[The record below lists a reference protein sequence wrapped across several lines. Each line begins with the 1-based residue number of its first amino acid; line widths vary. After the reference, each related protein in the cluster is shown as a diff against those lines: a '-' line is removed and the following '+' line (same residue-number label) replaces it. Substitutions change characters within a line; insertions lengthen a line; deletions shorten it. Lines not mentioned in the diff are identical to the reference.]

1 MSLRIRIL
9 NQVLLNKFS
18 GHKTFIH
25 KTERTIIMILIGIDV
40 GKNSHYFTIV
50 NKEDGEI
57 LLEPSKFNNNLDG
70 FNLLLRSIKSYK
82 KDDVLIGMLLDKHYT
97 VALINPVTT
106 DLTRRASGSVSKTDK
121 LDTLTICDVLASNN
135 RKKPYRISKIN
146 RFDLYEQRCLTR
158 HHHNLKEELNVYS
171 NRLQKCIDIVFPEYN
186 SLFTSKY
193 GIVYNNILKTFTS
206 AANIAKADIRS
217 LRKCFNFKRQGKRIS
232 LTADKLKQAAKDSI
246 GIDSISEVIQI
257 RHLIEQIELINK
269 QLEEIDKKIEEFSKQ
284 ANSPITSIP
293 GISHFSGTSILAE
306 LGDINNFSNH
316 KQIIKYAGVAPST
329 YESSQFKAQHTSI
342 TKKGSKYLR
351 KTLYQIIL
359 PVINNNKVFKE
370 YYSLKISQGKSHRC
384 ACGHCIRKLLRIIYH
399 LLTNNITYDPSVV
412 R

>member
-1 MSLRIRIL
+1 
-9 NQVLLNKFS
+9 
-18 GHKTFIH
+18 
-25 KTERTIIMILIGIDV
+25 MILVGVDV

-50 NKEDGEI
+50 SKQTGEV
-57 LLEPSKFNNNLDG
+57 LLEPSKINNNLEG
-70 FNLLLRSIKSYK
+70 FNILLNSIKSYK
-82 KDDVLIGMLLDKHYT
+82 REDILIGMEDTGHYHFALLKYLLDNKYT

-106 DLTRRASGSVSKTDK
+106 DLTRRANGSVSKNDK

-135 RKKPYRISKIN
+135 IKKPYRVSKIN

-158 HHHNLKEELNVYS
+158 HHHNLKEELNVYT

-186 SLFTSKY
+186 DLFTSKY
-193 GIVYNNILKTFTS
+193 GLVYNNILKTFTS

-217 LRKCFNFKRQGKRIS
+217 LRKCFEFKGRGKRIS
-232 LTADKLKQAAKDSI
+232 LTADKLKQVAKQSI
-246 GIDSISEVIQI
+246 GIDSYSEVIQI
-257 RHLIEQIELINK
+257 RHLIDQIELINR

-284 ANSPITSIP
+284 VNSPILSTP

-306 LGDINNFSNH
+306 IGDINNFSNYR
-316 KQIIKYAGVAPST
+316 QLIKFAGVAPYV
-329 YESSQFKAQHTSI
+329 YESSQFKADHTSI

-359 PVINNNKVFKE
+359 PVINNNEVFKR
-370 YYSLKISQGKSHRC
+370 YYKLKLSQGKSHRC
-384 ACGHCIRKLLRIIYH
+384 ACGHCIRKLLRIIFH
-399 LLTNNITYDPSVV
+399 LLKTGQTFDPALV

>member
-1 MSLRIRIL
+1 
-9 NQVLLNKFS
+9 
-18 GHKTFIH
+18 
-25 KTERTIIMILIGIDV
+25 MILVGIDV
-40 GKNSHYFTIV
+40 GKNSHYFTII
-50 NKEDGEI
+50 NKQDGEV

-82 KDDVLIGMLLDKHYT
+82 KDNVLIGMEDTGHYHFTLMKHLLDKHYT

-135 RKKPYRISKIN
+135 RKKPYRISKVN

-171 NRLQKCIDIVFPEYN
+171 NRLQKCIDIVFPEFN
-186 SLFTSKY
+186 DLFTSKY

-217 LRKCFNFKRQGKRIS
+217 LRKCFDFKRQGKRIS

-246 GIDSISEVIQI
+246 GIDSISDVIQI
-257 RHLIEQIELINK
+257 RHLIDQIELINN
-269 QLEEIDKKIEEFSKQ
+269 QLEEIDKKIEEFSIH
-284 ANSPITSIP
+284 ADSPILSIP

-306 LGDINNFSNH
+306 IGDINNFSNH

>member
-1 MSLRIRIL
+1 
-9 NQVLLNKFS
+9 
-18 GHKTFIH
+18 
-25 KTERTIIMILIGIDV
+25 MILVGIDV
-40 GKNSHYFTIV
+40 GKNSHYFTII
-50 NKEDGEI
+50 NKQDGEV

-82 KDDVLIGMLLDKHYT
+82 KDDVLIGMEDTGHYHFTLMKYLLDKHYT

-135 RKKPYRISKIN
+135 RNKPYRISKIN

-206 AANIAKADIRS
+206 ASNIAKADIRS
-217 LRKCFNFKRQGKRIS
+217 LRKCFEFKGQGNRIS
-232 LTADKLKQAAKDSI
+232 LTADKLKQVAKDSI
-246 GIDSISEVIQI
+246 GIDSISDVIQI
-257 RHLIEQIELINK
+257 RHLIDQIELINN
-269 QLEEIDKKIEEFSKQ
+269 QLEEIDKKIEEFSIQ
-284 ANSPITSIP
+284 ADSPILSIP

-306 LGDINNFSNH
+306 IGDINNFSNH

-359 PVINNNKVFKE
+359 SVINNNKVFKE

-384 ACGHCIRKLLRIIYH
+384 ACGHCVRKLLRIIYH

-412 R
+412 S

>member
-1 MSLRIRIL
+1 
-9 NQVLLNKFS
+9 
-18 GHKTFIH
+18 
-25 KTERTIIMILIGIDV
+25 MILVGIDV
-40 GKNSHYFTIV
+40 GKNSHYFTII
-50 NKEDGEI
+50 NKQDGEV
-57 LLEPSKFNNNLDG
+57 LLEPSKFNNDLDG
-70 FNLLLRSIKSYK
+70 FNLLLSSIKSYK
-82 KDDVLIGMLLDKHYT
+82 KDDVLIGMEDTGHYHFALMKYLLDKQYT

-106 DLTRRASGSVSKTDK
+106 DLTRRTTGSVSKTDK

-171 NRLQKCIDIVFPEYN
+171 NRLQKSIDIVFPEYN

-217 LRKCFNFKRQGKRIS
+217 LRKCFDFKRQGKRIS

-246 GIDSISEVIQI
+246 GIDSISDVIQI
-257 RHLIEQIELINK
+257 RHLIDQIELINN
-269 QLEEIDKKIEEFSKQ
+269 QLEEIDKKIEEFSIQ
-284 ANSPITSIP
+284 ADSPILSIP

-306 LGDINNFSNH
+306 IGDINNFSNH
-316 KQIIKYAGVAPST
+316 KQIIKYAGIAPST

>member
-1 MSLRIRIL
+1 
-9 NQVLLNKFS
+9 
-18 GHKTFIH
+18 
-25 KTERTIIMILIGIDV
+25 MILVGIDV
-40 GKNSHYFTIV
+40 GKNSHYFTII
-50 NKEDGEI
+50 NKQDGEV
-57 LLEPSKFNNNLDG
+57 LLEPSKFNNDLDG
-70 FNLLLRSIKSYK
+70 FNLLLSSIKSYK
-82 KDDVLIGMLLDKHYT
+82 KDNVLIGMEDTGHYHFALMKYLLDRKYT

-106 DLTRRASGSVSKTDK
+106 DLTRRATGSVSKTDR
-121 LDTLTICDVLASNN
+121 LDTYTICDILASSNI
-135 RKKPYRISKIN
+135 KKPYRISKVN

-186 SLFTSKY
+186 TLFTTKY
-193 GIVYNNILKTFTS
+193 GTVYNNILKTFTS

-217 LRKCFNFKRQGKRIS
+217 LRKCFEFKGQGKRIS

-269 QLEEIDKKIEEFSKQ
+269 QLEEIDKKIEEFSRQ

-316 KQIIKYAGVAPST
+316 RQIIKYAGVAPLT

-359 PVINNNKVFKE
+359 PVIKHNKIFRE
-370 YYSLKISQGKSHRC
+370 YYNLKISQGKSHRC

-399 LLTNNITYDPSVV
+399 LLTTNITYDPSLV

>member
-1 MSLRIRIL
+1 
-9 NQVLLNKFS
+9 
-18 GHKTFIH
+18 
-25 KTERTIIMILIGIDV
+25 MILVGIDV
-40 GKNSHYFTIV
+40 GKNSHYFTII
-50 NKEDGEI
+50 NKQDGEV

-70 FNLLLRSIKSYK
+70 FNLLLSSIKSYK
-82 KDDVLIGMLLDKHYT
+82 KDDVLIGMEDTGHYHFTLMKYLLDKHYL

-106 DLTRRASGSVSKTDK
+106 DLTRRVTGSVSKTDK
-121 LDTLTICDVLASNN
+121 LDALTICDILASNN

-217 LRKCFNFKRQGKRIS
+217 LRKCFEFKRQGKRIS
-232 LTADKLKQAAKDSI
+232 LTADKLKQVAKDSI
-246 GIDSISEVIQI
+246 GINSISEVIQI
-257 RHLIEQIELINK
+257 RHLIDQIELINN
-269 QLEEIDKKIEEFSKQ
+269 QLEEIDKKIEEFSIQ
-284 ANSPITSIP
+284 ADSPILSIP

-306 LGDINNFSNH
+306 IGDINNFSNH

-399 LLTNNITYDPSVV
+399 LLTNNITYDQSLV

>member
-1 MSLRIRIL
+1 
-9 NQVLLNKFS
+9 
-18 GHKTFIH
+18 
-25 KTERTIIMILIGIDV
+25 MILVGIDV

-50 NKEDGEI
+50 NKQDGEI
-57 LLEPSKFNNNLDG
+57 LLEPSKFNNDLDG
-70 FNLLLRSIKSYK
+70 FNLLLSSIKSYK
-82 KDDVLIGMLLDKHYT
+82 KDDVLIGMEDTGHYHFALMKYLLDKQYT

-106 DLTRRASGSVSKTDK
+106 DLTRRATGSVSKTDK

-171 NRLQKCIDIVFPEYN
+171 NRLQKSIDIVFPEYN

-193 GIVYNNILKTFTS
+193 GIAYNNILKTYTS

-217 LRKCFNFKRQGKRIS
+217 LRKCFEFKGKGKRIS
-232 LTADKLKQAAKDSI
+232 LTADKLKQVAKDSI
-246 GIDSISEVIQI
+246 GINSISDVIQI
-257 RHLIEQIELINK
+257 RHLIDQIELINN
-269 QLEEIDKKIEEFSKQ
+269 QLEEIDKKIEEFSIQ
-284 ANSPITSIP
+284 ADSPILSIP

-306 LGDINNFSNH
+306 IGDINNFSNH

-384 ACGHCIRKLLRIIYH
+384 ACGHCVRKLLRIIYH

>member
-1 MSLRIRIL
+1 
-9 NQVLLNKFS
+9 
-18 GHKTFIH
+18 
-25 KTERTIIMILIGIDV
+25 MILVGIDV
-40 GKNSHYFTIV
+40 GKNSHYFTII
-50 NKEDGEI
+50 NKQDGEV
-57 LLEPSKFNNNLDG
+57 LLEPSKFNNDLDG
-70 FNLLLRSIKSYK
+70 FNLLLSSIKSYK
-82 KDDVLIGMLLDKHYT
+82 KDDVLIGMEDTGHYHFALMKYLLDKHYT

-106 DLTRRASGSVSKTDK
+106 DLTRRATGSVSKTDK

-135 RKKPYRISKIN
+135 RNKPYRISKIN

-217 LRKCFNFKRQGKRIS
+217 LRKCFEFIGQGNRIS

-246 GIDSISEVIQI
+246 GIDSISEIIQI
-257 RHLIEQIELINK
+257 RHLIDQIELINN
-269 QLEEIDKKIEEFSKQ
+269 QLEEIDKKIEEFSLQ
-284 ANSPITSIP
+284 ANSPILSIP

-306 LGDINNFSNH
+306 IGDINNFSSH
-316 KQIIKYAGVAPST
+316 KQIIKYAGVAPSA
-329 YESSQFKAQHTSI
+329 YESSQFKAKHTSI

-384 ACGHCIRKLLRIIYH
+384 ACGHCVRKLLRIIYH
-399 LLTNNITYDPSVV
+399 LLTNNITYDPSLA

>member
-1 MSLRIRIL
+1 
-9 NQVLLNKFS
+9 
-18 GHKTFIH
+18 
-25 KTERTIIMILIGIDV
+25 MILVGIDV
-40 GKNSHYFTIV
+40 GKNSHYFTII
-50 NKEDGEI
+50 NKQDGEV
-57 LLEPSKFNNNLDG
+57 LLEPSKFNNDLDG
-70 FNLLLRSIKSYK
+70 FNLLLSSIKSYK
-82 KDDVLIGMLLDKHYT
+82 KDDVLIGMEDTGHYHFALMKYLLDKQYT

-106 DLTRRASGSVSKTDK
+106 DLTRRATGSVSKTDK

-135 RKKPYRISKIN
+135 QKKPYRISKIN

-171 NRLQKCIDIVFPEYN
+171 NRLQKSIDIVFPEYN

-217 LRKCFNFKRQGKRIS
+217 LRKCFDFKRQGKRIS
-232 LTADKLKQAAKDSI
+232 LTADKLKQVAKDSI
-246 GIDSISEVIQI
+246 GIDSISEVIHI
-257 RHLIEQIELINK
+257 RHLIDQIEIINN
-269 QLEEIDKKIEEFSKQ
+269 QLEEIDKKIEEFSIQ
-284 ANSPITSIP
+284 VDSPILSIP

-306 LGDINNFSNH
+306 IGDINNFSNH